1 MMAVREDS
9 DENSVGDDEDD
20 PFVKSTEVQT
30 EDSDNLKVNK
40 ENV

>member
-9 DENSVGDDEDD
+9 DENSMGEDED

-30 EDSDNLKVNK
+30 DDSDTTVKV
-40 ENV
+40 